1 MSYYADKDAHVAF
14 IADYLSGL
22 SFDDAKRVCGRHG
35 ISLGM
40 MGTMLRFGWD
50 GPKFIKAQS
59 LRAALDEAADS
70 SLQELYDFARR
81 SY

>member
-1 MSYYADKDAHVAF
+1 MAYYADKDAHVAF

-22 SFDDAKRVCGRHG
+22 SFDEVKRVCGRHG

-40 MGTMLRFGWD
+40 MGMMLKMGWD
-50 GPKFIKAQS
+50 GPNFVKTQS
-59 LRAALDEAADS
+59 LRAALDGATDS
-70 SLQELYDFARR
+70 SIQQLYEFAKN

>member
-1 MSYYADKDAHVAF
+1 
-14 IADYLSGL
+14 
-22 SFDDAKRVCGRHG
+22 
-35 ISLGM
+35 M

-59 LRAALDEAADS
+59 LRAALDEATDS